1 MPPAYLLRKPL
12 AQLMADAQEGERT
25 LHRALGP
32 LDLVMLGIGAI
43 IGTGI
48 FVLTGV
54 AAVDHAGPA
63 VVLSFAVAGVASALA
78 ALCYAEFATMI
89 PIAGSAYSYS
99 YATLGELAAWIIG
112 WDLIL
117 EYGVASAAVASGW
130 SGYFRVML
138 EGIGL
143 PIPAALAQAP
153 EAAEL
158 DLLRGIL
165 QWIGLPVP
173 AALAGAPANG
183 AVMNLPALGILVA
196 ITALL
201 VIGIRESA
209 TTNSLIVALKLVV
222 ILFVIAA
229 GAGYVQPANWQPFA
243 PFGWNGIMAGG
254 AIVFFAYI
262 GFDAV
267 TTAAEESRR
276 PERDMPIGILGSL
289 GVCTL
294 LYLLVA
300 AVVTGMVPLEQID
313 KTAPLA
319 TAFRERGR
327 DFAAGLI
334 SVGAI
339 VGLTS
344 VLLVLLLGQSRIF
357 FAMSRDGLLPPLFG
371 RVHPRFRT
379 PHLSTILVGGVVSL
393 LAAFF
398 PLTLIVELV
407 SIGTLFAFVLVS
419 AGVIVMRQIAPDQ
432 HRAFRCPW
440 ADLDL
445 RRGRLPWIPLASIAA
460 CGYLMASL
468 PLATWFRFVVWLLAG
483 LAIYGLYGRHHSRVA
498 LAARAGGPVGK

>member
-1 MPPAYLLRKPL
+1 MPPTYFLRKPL
-12 AQLMADAQEGERT
+12 AHLIAEAEGGERT
-25 LHRALGP
+25 LRRALGP

-63 VVLSFAVAGVASALA
+63 VVASFALAGLVSALA
-78 ALCYAEFATMI
+78 ALCYAEFATLI

-99 YATLGELAAWIIG
+99 YATLGELVAWIIG

-130 SGYFRVML
+130 SGYFRVMA
-138 EGIGL
+138 EGVGL
-143 PIPAALAQAP
+143 PIPAAFAFAP
-153 EAAEL
+153 GTAE
-158 DLLRGIL
+158 
-165 QWIGLPVP
+165 
-173 AALAGAPANG
+173 G
-183 AVMNLPALGILVA
+183 AVMNLPALGILLV
-196 ITALL
+196 ITTLL

-222 ILFVIAA
+222 IVFVIGA
-229 GAGYVQPANWQPFA
+229 GAGYVQPTNWQPFA
-243 PFGWNGIMAGG
+243 PFGWNGVVAGG

-289 GVCTL
+289 AICTL
-294 LYLLVA
+294 LYLAVS
-300 AVVTGMVPLEQID
+300 AVVTGMVPLDQID

-319 TAFRERGR
+319 TAFRDRGR

-357 FAMSRDGLLPPLFG
+357 FAMSRDGLLPSFFS

-379 PHLSTILVGGVVSL
+379 PHLSTILVGAVVSL

-419 AGVIVMRQIAPDQ
+419 AGVVVMRRLAPEQ
-432 HRAFRCPW
+432 RRAFRCPW

-445 RRGRLPWIPLASIAA
+445 RRGRLPWIPLLSIAG
-460 CGYLMASL
+460 CLYLMGGL
-468 PLATWFRFVVWLLAG
+468 PLATWIRFAVWLVAG
-483 LAIYGLYGRHHSRVA
+483 LLIYGLYGIRHSRVG
-498 LAARAGGPVGK
+498 LAARA

>member
-1 MPPAYLLRKPL
+1 MPPSYFLRKPL
-12 AQLMADAQEGERT
+12 AHLIAEAQGAEGT
-25 LHRALGP
+25 LRRVLGP

-63 VVLSFAVAGVASALA
+63 VVLSFAVAGLASALA
-78 ALCYAEFATMI
+78 ALCYAEFATTI
-89 PIAGSAYSYS
+89 PISGSAYTYS
-99 YATLGELAAWIIG
+99 YASLGELVAWVIG

-143 PIPAALAQAP
+143 PIPTALAHAP
-153 EAAEL
+153 GTAE
-158 DLLRGIL
+158 G
-165 QWIGLPVP
+165 
-173 AALAGAPANG
+173 ALI
-183 AVMNLPALGILVA
+183 NLPALVILLAV
-196 ITALL
+196 TGVL

-209 TTNSLIVALKLVV
+209 TANSLIVALKLLV
-222 ILFVIAA
+222 IFFVIGA

-243 PFGWNGIMAGG
+243 PFGWSGIMSGG

-289 GVCTL
+289 GVCTV
-294 LYLLVA
+294 LYLIVA
-300 AVVTGMVPLEQID
+300 AVVTGMVPLDQID

-319 TAFRERGR
+319 TAFRQHGR

-357 FAMSRDGLLPPLFG
+357 FAMSRDGLLPPLFS
-371 RVHPRFRT
+371 RVHPRFHT
-379 PHLSTILVGGVVSL
+379 PHLSTILVGAAVAL

-398 PLTLIVELV
+398 PLGLIVELV

-419 AGVIVMRQIAPDQ
+419 IGVVVLRRIAPDQ
-432 HRAFRCPW
+432 HRPFRCPW

-445 RRGRLPWIPLASIAA
+445 RRGKLPWIPMASIGA

-468 PLATWFRFVVWLLAG
+468 PLATWIRFVVWLVIG
-483 LAIYGLYGRHHSRVA
+483 FAIYGLYGIHHSRVGRA
-498 LAARAGGPVGK
+498 HRAAQA

>member
-1 MPPAYLLRKPL
+1 MPPSYFLRKPL
-12 AQLMADAQEGERT
+12 AHLMAEAEGAEGT

-63 VVLSFAVAGVASALA
+63 VVLSFAVAGLASALA
-78 ALCYAEFATMI
+78 ALCYAEFATLI
-89 PIAGSAYSYS
+89 PISGSAYSYS
-99 YATLGELAAWIIG
+99 YATLGELVAWIIG

-130 SGYFRVML
+130 SGYFRVIM

-143 PIPAALAQAP
+143 PIPVALSHAP
-153 EAAEL
+153 AVAEGAVVNAPAV
-158 DLLRGIL
+158 GIL
-165 QWIGLPVP
+165 L
-173 AALAGAPANG
+173 
-183 AVMNLPALGILVA
+183 LV
-196 ITALL
+196 TALL

-209 TTNSLIVALKLVV
+209 TMNSVIVALKLVV
-222 ILFVIAA
+222 ILFVIGA

-243 PFGWNGIMAGG
+243 PFGWSGIMSGG

-289 GVCTL
+289 GICTL
-294 LYLLVA
+294 LYL
-300 AVVTGMVPLEQID
+300 AVSAVLTGMVPLEQID

-327 DFAAGLI
+327 DFAAGMI

-357 FAMSRDGLLPPLFG
+357 FAMSRDGLLPPVFG
-371 RVHPRFRT
+371 RIHPRFRT
-379 PHLSTILVGGVVSL
+379 PHLSTIGVGLAVALCAGLV
-393 LAAFF
+393 
-398 PLTLIVELV
+398 PIELIVELV

-419 AGVIVMRQIAPDQ
+419 IGVVVMRRVAPDQ

-445 RRGRLPWIPLASIAA
+445 RRGRLPWIPIASVGA

-468 PLATWFRFVVWLLAG
+468 PLATWYRFVLWLAVG
-483 LAIYGLYGRHHSRVA
+483 LAIYAFYGSRHSRVA
-498 LAARAGGPVGK
+498 RAARG

>member
-1 MPPAYLLRKPL
+1 MPPSYFLRKPL
-12 AQLMADAQEGERT
+12 AHLLAEAEGGEGALR
-25 LHRALGP
+25 RALGP

-63 VVLSFAVAGVASALA
+63 VVLSFAVAGFASALA
-78 ALCYAEFATMI
+78 ALCYAEFATTV

-99 YATLGELAAWIIG
+99 YATLGEIVAWIIG

-130 SGYFRVML
+130 SGYFRVMA
-138 EGIGL
+138 EGVGF
-143 PIPAALAQAP
+143 PIPAALSHAP
-153 EAAEL
+153 GTAE
-158 DLLRGIL
+158 G
-165 QWIGLPVP
+165 
-173 AALAGAPANG
+173 AL
-183 AVMNLPALGILVA
+183 MNLPALGVLVA
-196 ITALL
+196 VTLVL

-222 ILFVIAA
+222 IFFVIGA
-229 GAGYVQPANWQPFA
+229 GMGYVQPANWQPFA
-243 PFGWNGIMAGG
+243 PFGWSGVMSGG

-289 GVCTL
+289 AVCTL
-294 LYLLVA
+294 LYLAVA
-300 AVVTGMVPLEQID
+300 AIVTGMVPLEQID

-319 TAFRERGR
+319 SAFRQHGR

-357 FAMSRDGLLPPLFG
+357 FAMSRDGLLPPFFSY
-371 RVHPRFRT
+371 VHPRFHT
-379 PHLSTILVGGVVSL
+379 PHLSTILVGGIVAL

-398 PLTLIVELV
+398 PLELIVELV

-419 AGVIVMRQIAPDQ
+419 IGIVVLRRIAPDQ
-432 HRAFRCPW
+432 PRAFRCPW

-445 RRGRLPWIPLASIAA
+445 RNGKLPWIPMASVGA

-468 PLATWFRFVVWLLAG
+468 PWETWVRFVGWLVVG
-483 LAIYGLYGRHHSRVA
+483 LLIYGFYGFHHSRVGR
-498 LAARAGGPVGK
+498 AARAEGA

>member
-1 MPPAYLLRKPL
+1 MPPSYFLRKPL
-12 AQLMADAQEGERT
+12 AQLMAEAEGGESALKRV
-25 LHRALGP
+25 LGP

-78 ALCYAEFATMI
+78 ALCYAEFATTV

-99 YATLGELAAWIIG
+99 YASLGEIVAWIIG

-130 SGYFRVML
+130 SGYFRVMA
-138 EGIGL
+138 EGLGF
-143 PIPAALAQAP
+143 PIPAVISHAP
-153 EAAEL
+153 GVA
-158 DLLRGIL
+158 D
-165 QWIGLPVP
+165 
-173 AALAGAPANG
+173 G
-183 AVMNLPALGILVA
+183 AVMNLPALGILVMVT
-196 ITALL
+196 IVL

-209 TTNSLIVALKLVV
+209 TTNSLIVALKLCV
-222 ILFVIAA
+222 IVFVIAA
-229 GAGYVQPANWQPFA
+229 GVGYVQPANWHPFA
-243 PFGWNGIMAGG
+243 PFGWSGVMSGG

-267 TTAAEESRR
+267 TTAAEETRR

-289 GVCTL
+289 AVCTL
-294 LYLLVA
+294 LYLAVS
-300 AVVTGMVPLEQID
+300 AVVTGMVPLDQID

-319 TAFRERGR
+319 TAFRQHGR

-357 FAMSRDGLLPPLFG
+357 FAMSRDGLLPPFFS
-371 RVHPRFRT
+371 RVHPRFHT
-379 PHLSTILVGGVVSL
+379 PHLSTILVGGVVGL

-398 PLTLIVELV
+398 PLELIVELV

-419 AGVIVMRQIAPDQ
+419 IGVVVLRRIAPGQ
-432 HRAFRCPW
+432 HRAFRCPL

-445 RRGRLPWIPLASIAA
+445 ARGRLPWIPMASVGA
-460 CGYLMASL
+460 CAYLMASL
-468 PLATWFRFVVWLLAG
+468 PWETWVRFVVWLAVG
-483 LAIYGLYGRHHSRVA
+483 LAIYRLYGIRHSRVGQ
-498 LAARAGGPVGK
+498 AARAAGG

>member
-1 MPPAYLLRKPL
+1 MPSSYFLRKPL
-12 AQLMADAQEGERT
+12 ARLIAEAEGAPGT
-25 LHRALGP
+25 LHRTLGAV
-32 LDLVMLGIGAI
+32 DLVMLGIGAI

-48 FVLTGV
+48 FVLSGV

-63 VVLSFAVAGVASALA
+63 VVLSFAVAGLASALA

-89 PIAGSAYSYS
+89 PISGSAYSYS
-99 YATLGELAAWIIG
+99 YATLGELVAWIIG

-138 EGIGL
+138 EGLGL
-143 PIPAALAQAP
+143 PIPALVAQAP
-153 EAAEL
+153 GGGA
-158 DLLRGIL
+158 G
-165 QWIGLPVP
+165 GLV
-173 AALAGAPANG
+173 
-183 AVMNLPALGILVA
+183 NLPAIGVLAAV
-196 ITALL
+196 TSLL
-201 VIGIRESA
+201 VVGIRESA
-209 TTNSLIVALKLVV
+209 TVNSLIVALKLVV
-222 ILFVIAA
+222 IVFVIAA
-229 GAGYVQPANWQPFA
+229 GAGYVQPANWDPFA
-243 PFGWNGIMAGG
+243 PYGWSGVMRGG
-254 AIVFFAYI
+254 AVVFFAYI

-289 GVCTL
+289 AVCTL
-294 LYLLVA
+294 LYL
-300 AVVTGMVPLEQID
+300 AVSAVLTGMVPLAEID

-319 TAFRERGR
+319 SAFKARGR

-357 FAMSRDGLLPPLFG
+357 FAMSRDGLLPPFFS
-371 RVHPRFRT
+371 RVHPRFKT
-379 PHLSTILVGGVVSL
+379 PHLSTILVGGAVAL
-393 LAAFF
+393 IAGFF
-398 PLTLIVELV
+398 PLGLIAELV

-419 AGVIVMRQIAPDQ
+419 VGVVVMRRIAPEQ
-432 HRAFRCPW
+432 RRSFRCPW

-445 RRGRLPWIPLASIAA
+445 RRGRLPWIPIFSVAA

-468 PLATWFRFVVWLLAG
+468 PLETWLRFVVWLALG
-483 LAIYGLYGRHHSRVA
+483 LVIYALYGRHHSRVA
-498 LAARAGGPVGK
+498 LDAER

>member
-1 MPPAYLLRKPL
+1 MPPTYFLRKPL
-12 AQLMADAQEGERT
+12 AQLLAEAQGGERALRRT
-25 LHRALGP
+25 LGP
-32 LDLVMLGIGAI
+32 LDLVMLGVGAI

-54 AAVDHAGPA
+54 AWVDHAGPA
-63 VVLSFAVAGVASALA
+63 VVASFALAGLVSALA

-89 PIAGSAYSYS
+89 PISGSAYSYS
-99 YATLGELAAWIIG
+99 YATLGELVAWIIG

-138 EGIGL
+138 EGIGIA
-143 PIPAALAQAP
+143 IPQALAY
-153 EAAEL
+153 
-158 DLLRGIL
+158 
-165 QWIGLPVP
+165 
-173 AALAGAPANG
+173 APAEG
-183 AVMNLPALGILVA
+183 GLMNLPALGILVVM
-196 ITALL
+196 TTLL

-209 TTNSLIVALKLVV
+209 STNSLIVALKLVV
-222 ILFVIAA
+222 VMFVIGA
-229 GAGYVQPANWQPFA
+229 GAGYVEPSNWRPFA
-243 PFGWNGIMAGG
+243 PFGWNGIVSGA

-294 LYLLVA
+294 LYLAVSG
-300 AVVTGMVPLEQID
+300 VVTGMIPVDQVD

-319 TAFRERGR
+319 SAFLERGR
-327 DFAAGLI
+327 SFAAGLI

-357 FAMSRDGLLPPLFG
+357 FAMSRDGLLPPLFS

-379 PHLSTILVGGVVSL
+379 PHLSTILVGGVVAL

-398 PLTLIVELV
+398 PLGLIVELV
-407 SIGTLFAFVLVS
+407 NIGTLFAFVLVS
-419 AGVIVMRQIAPDQ
+419 AGVVVMRRIAPDQ

-440 ADLDL
+440 ANLDP
-445 RRGRLPWIPLASIAA
+445 RRGRLPWIPILSIAG
-460 CGYLMASL
+460 CIYLMLGL
-468 PLATWFRFVVWLLAG
+468 PLGTWIRFVVWLAVG
-483 LAIYGLYGRHHSRVA
+483 LAIYRLYGIRHSRVG
-498 LAARAGGPVGK
+498 RAHRAKPA

>member
-1 MPPAYLLRKPL
+1 MPPSYFLRKPL
-12 AQLMADAQEGERT
+12 AHLIAEAEGAEGT
-25 LHRALGP
+25 LHRTLGP
-32 LDLVMLGIGAI
+32 VDLVMLGIGAI

-63 VVLSFAVAGVASALA
+63 VVLSFAVAGLASGLA

-89 PIAGSAYSYS
+89 PISGSAYSYS
-99 YATLGELAAWIIG
+99 YATLGELIAWIIG

-130 SGYFRVML
+130 SGYFRVMM

-143 PIPAALAQAP
+143 PIPISLAFAPGTTEGAL
-153 EAAEL
+153 
-158 DLLRGIL
+158 
-165 QWIGLPVP
+165 V
-173 AALAGAPANG
+173 
-183 AVMNLPALGILVA
+183 NLPALSILVVM
-196 ITALL
+196 TLLL
-201 VIGIRESA
+201 VVGIRESA
-209 TTNSLIVALKLVV
+209 TTNSVIVALKLVV

-243 PFGWNGIMAGG
+243 PFGWRGIMSGG

-289 GVCTL
+289 AVCTL
-294 LYLLVA
+294 LYLAVS
-300 AVVTGMVPLEQID
+300 AVVTGMVPLDQID

-319 TAFRERGR
+319 TAFRDRGR
-327 DFAAGLI
+327 DFAAGMI

-357 FAMSRDGLLPPLFG
+357 FAMSRDGLLPPLFS
-371 RVHPRFRT
+371 RIHPRYRT
-379 PHLSTILVGGVVSL
+379 PHLSTLLVGGIVSL
-393 LAAFF
+393 FAAFF
-398 PLTLIVELV
+398 PLGLIVELV

-419 AGVIVMRQIAPDQ
+419 IGVVVMRRVAPEQ
-432 HRAFRCPW
+432 RRAFRCPW

-445 RRGRLPWIPLASIAA
+445 RRGKLPWIPIASVAA
-460 CGYLMASL
+460 CSYLMASL
-468 PLATWFRFVVWLLAG
+468 PLATWIRFIVWLAAG
-483 LAIYGLYGRHHSRVA
+483 LAIYALYGSRYSRVA
-498 LAARAGGPVGK
+498 LAARG

>member
-1 MPPAYLLRKPL
+1 MPPSYFLRKPL
-12 AQLMADAQEGERT
+12 AHLMAEAEGGENT

-32 LDLVMLGIGAI
+32 IDLVMLGIGAI

-63 VVLSFAVAGVASALA
+63 VVLSFAVAGLASALA
-78 ALCYAEFATMI
+78 ALCYAEFATLI
-89 PIAGSAYSYS
+89 PISGSAYSYS
-99 YATLGELAAWIIG
+99 YATLGELVAWIIG

-130 SGYFRVML
+130 SGYFRVIMD
-138 EGIGL
+138 GIGL
-143 PIPAALAQAP
+143 PIPAAFSHAP
-153 EAAEL
+153 GVAEGA
-158 DLLRGIL
+158 LLNAPAVGIL
-165 QWIGLPVP
+165 L
-173 AALAGAPANG
+173 
-183 AVMNLPALGILVA
+183 LV
-196 ITALL
+196 TTLL

-209 TTNSLIVALKLVV
+209 TMNSLIVALKLVV
-222 ILFVIAA
+222 ILFVIGA
-229 GAGYVQPANWQPFA
+229 GAGYVQPSNWQPFA
-243 PFGWNGIMAGG
+243 PFGWSGVMSGG

-289 GVCTL
+289 AICTV
-294 LYLLVA
+294 LYLAVS
-300 AVVTGMVPLEQID
+300 AVVTGMVPLDQID

-371 RVHPRFRT
+371 RIHPRFRT
-379 PHLSTILVGGVVSL
+379 PHLSTIGVGVAVAVCAAL
-393 LAAFF
+393 L
-398 PLTLIVELV
+398 PIELIVELV

-419 AGVIVMRQIAPDQ
+419 IGVVVMRRLAPDQ

-445 RRGRLPWIPLASIAA
+445 RRGRLPWIPIASIGA

-468 PLATWFRFVVWLLAG
+468 PLATWYRFVIWLAVG
-483 LAIYGLYGRHHSRVA
+483 LAIYAFYGSRHSRVGR
-498 LAARAGGPVGK
+498 AARG